1 MKKKVKTNNMK
12 SREQFSNP
20 HLTKTIEERL
30 ILSNSIDLT
39 DNHKIEKQ
47 GNYLIIKPIDVTK
60 KIKKKR

>member
-20 HLTKTIEERL
+20 FLTNNIEDRL

-39 DNHKIEKQ
+39 DNHTIEKE
-47 GNYLIIKPIDVTK
+47 GNYLIIKPIDKTK
-60 KIKKKR
+60 KMNKKD